1 MRGFTTAYRN
11 KTFNKLLL
19 VLFMGCCY
27 GPLLLVDWLWERHPW
42 RKPTTEAEKL
52 PSQLDR
58 LYQESWMSEEMKL

>member
-1 MRGFTTAYRN
+1 
-11 KTFNKLLL
+11 
-19 VLFMGCCY
+19 MGCCY